1 MRMHLSLKIILGL
14 LALKLQKFLI
24 YIYKIDP
31 NQLIALVQI
40 SQGPLPRPRREFH
53 ELYMPMS
60 QVFEKLKTK
69 GLLKPL
75 ERRPILNPLL
85 AKVDVSKRCAYHQGP
100 G

>member
-24 YIYKIDP
+24 YIYIIDP

-85 AKVDVSKRCAYHQGP
+85 AKVDVSKRCAYH
-100 G
+100 